1 VTPAVPRSDEQITVI
16 DAGARAQLVR
26 LETLWRYRELIYFLA
41 RRDVSIRYKESV
53 IGIAWAVLQP
63 VLLAIVFSVFL
74 GLLAKVPSDYGVPY
88 PVFALAGL
96 VLWMFFSQALARA
109 SDSAVVSGPLIS
121 KVWFPRIVIPVAA
134 ALPPTLDFVI
144 AVLVVIASMLIYGVS
159 PSPALVLIPL
169 IVPLVLVTALGFGVW
184 LAALNV
190 RYRDVNVAVPFLLQV
205 GLFITPII
213 YPFAIVPEN
222 AQPFYALNPM
232 VGVLELYRWML
243 FADAPF
249 PSWVVL
255 VPLVVVPLAVVAGS
269 RYFARAEG
277 DFADVI

>member
-1 VTPAVPRSDEQITVI
+1 VTPVVPRSDEQVTVI
-16 DAGARAQLVR
+16 DAGARAELVR
-26 LETLWRYRELIYFLA
+26 PQTFWRYRELIYFLA

-74 GLLAKVPSDYGVPY
+74 GLLADVPSDHGVPY

-96 VLWMFFSQALARA
+96 VVWMFFAQALARA
-109 SDSAVVSGPLIS
+109 SDSAVVSAPLIS

-134 ALPPTLDFVI
+134 ALPPTLDFVCA
-144 AVLVVIASMLIYGVS
+144 AVVVIISMLIYGVS
-159 PSPALVLIPL
+159 PSPALFLLPL
-169 IVPLVLVTALGFGVW
+169 IVPLVLATALGFGIW

-190 RYRDVNVAVPFLLQV
+190 RYRDVNVAVPFLIQV
-205 GLFITPII
+205 GLFVTPII
-213 YPFAIVPEN
+213 YPFALVPD
-222 AQPFYALNPM
+222 AAKPFYALNPM

-249 PSWVVL
+249 PDLIAL
-255 VPLVVVPLAVVAGS
+255 VPLVVVPVAVVVGTL
-269 RYFARAEG
+269 YFARAEG

>member
-1 VTPAVPRSDEQITVI
+1 MTSAVARSNEQVTVI
-16 DAGARAQLVR
+16 DADGRAELVR
-26 LETLWRYRELIYFLA
+26 PQTLWRYRELIYFLA

-96 VLWMFFSQALARA
+96 VLWMFFAQALARA
-109 SDSAVVSGPLIS
+109 SDSAVVSAPLIS
-121 KVWFPRIVIPVAA
+121 KVWFPRVVIPVAA

-144 AVLVVIASMLIYGVS
+144 AGVVVIVSMLIYGVS
-159 PSPALVLIPL
+159 PSPALFLLPL

-190 RYRDVNVAVPFLLQV
+190 RYRDVGVAVPFLLQV
-205 GLFITPII
+205 GLFVTPII
-213 YPFAIVPEN
+213 YPYALVPDA

-243 FADAPF
+243 FAAAPF
-249 PSWVVL
+249 PSLVVL
-255 VPLVVVPLAVVAGS
+255 LPLVVVPVAVVAGS
-269 RYFARAEG
+269 LYFARTEG